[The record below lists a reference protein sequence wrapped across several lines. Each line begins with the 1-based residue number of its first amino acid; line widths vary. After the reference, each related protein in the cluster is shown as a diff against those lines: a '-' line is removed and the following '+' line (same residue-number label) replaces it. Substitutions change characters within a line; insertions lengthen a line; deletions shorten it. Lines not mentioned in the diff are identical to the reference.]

1 MSCYLAACRYNDRED
16 NGNPLQYSC
25 LENLMDRGAWQDI
38 VNEVT
43 KRQTQLSD
51 GTHTEPVG
59 AFLGLSIKTTAVT

>member
-1 MSCYLAACRYNDRED
+1 
-16 NGNPLQYSC
+16 
-25 LENLMDRGAWQDI
+25 MDRGAWQDI